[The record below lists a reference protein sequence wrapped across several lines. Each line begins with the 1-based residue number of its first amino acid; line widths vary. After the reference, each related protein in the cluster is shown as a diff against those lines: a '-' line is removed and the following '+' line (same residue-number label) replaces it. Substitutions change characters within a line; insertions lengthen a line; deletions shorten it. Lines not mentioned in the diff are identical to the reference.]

1 MSVEELALI
10 CIPVFFGSL
19 LLCICAGKA
28 PIYTCNDGAG
38 RGAPLLLLLIIPIFF
53 YGLILVAMR
62 PLDAG
67 NDTVGYISTYNQ
79 LDGIAGSWLI
89 GALNYGNTEILWW
102 PLQSVL
108 RNILSPRAWLIANY
122 FFVFV
127 LTALFYRTAAR
138 PSGMRSEIFA
148 LVFLTFFLVYTGN
161 IMRQALAAPIGALGF
176 FLFFERRFFRAG
188 SLIALAIGLHWSSII
203 FLTAPL
209 FALRLFNRDG
219 IYFGLPILALA
230 ASALSSSLIGY
241 IVGLLGI
248 PGISD
253 KFALYF
259 QQGHQS
265 HIEAIWKTA
274 NFWICT
280 ISSAAFLLVVRPS
293 TRVSRAAHKYTLL
306 LLSLVLFGI
315 NTADFSERYMPF
327 LLLILPLQI
336 ALIMTELKVATTLK
350 NLTFIGAFL
359 FIGLLVLLA
368 KSSQH
373 TLGYSI

>member
-1 MSVEELALI
+1 MSAEELSLI
-10 CIPVFFGSL
+10 CMLVFFGSL
-19 LLCICAGKA
+19 LLCFCAGKA
-28 PIYTCNDGAG
+28 PVYTCNDCAG
-38 RGAPLLLLLIIPIFF
+38 RGALLLLLLIVPIFF

-79 LDGIAGSWLI
+79 LDGIADSWRI

-108 RNILSPRAWLIANY
+108 RNVLSPRAWLIANY
-122 FFVFV
+122 LFVFV

-138 PSGMRSEIFA
+138 PSGIRSGIFA

-161 IMRQALAAPIGALGF
+161 IMRQALSAPIGALGF

-219 IYFGLPILALA
+219 IYFGLPILALGV
-230 ASALSSSLIGY
+230 SALSSSVIGY

-280 ISSAAFLLVVRPS
+280 ISSAAFLLMDRPS
-293 TRVSRAAHKYTLL
+293 RSINRSLHKFTLL
-306 LLSLVLFGI
+306 VLSLVLFGI
-315 NTADFSERYMPF
+315 SSADFSERYMPY
-327 LLLILPLQI
+327 LLLILPLQG
-336 ALIMTELKVATTLK
+336 ALIARRLRVPQTIRNFA
-350 NLTFIGAFL
+350 
-359 FIGLLVLLA
+359 FIGLFLLIGALVLSA
-368 KSSQH
+368 KSSQY
-373 TLGYSI
+373 TLGYSL

>member
-1 MSVEELALI
+1 MNVEELALI
-10 CIPVFFGSL
+10 CMPVVFGSL
-19 LLCICAGKA
+19 LLCLFAGKA
-28 PIYTCNDGAG
+28 PVYTCNDGAG
-38 RGAPLLLLLIIPIFF
+38 RGAPLPLLLALPIFF
-53 YGLILVAMR
+53 YGFILVAMR

-79 LDGIAGSWLI
+79 LDGIASSWRI

-108 RNILSPRAWLIANY
+108 RNVLSPRAWLIANY

-138 PSGMRSEIFA
+138 PSGIRSGIFA
-148 LVFLTFFLVYTGN
+148 LAFLTFFLVYTGN

-176 FLFFERRFFRAG
+176 FLFFERRIVIAG
-188 SLIALAIGLHWSSII
+188 SLVALAIGLHWSSIV
-203 FLTAPL
+203 FLAAPL
-209 FALRLFNRDG
+209 FALRLFNKDG
-219 IYFGLPILALA
+219 IYLCLPVLALA
-230 ASALSSSLIGY
+230 ASVLSSSVIGH

-248 PGISD
+248 PGITE
-253 KFALYF
+253 KFTLYF

-280 ISSAAFLLVVRPS
+280 ASSTAFLLMDRPS
-293 TRVSRAAHKYTLL
+293 RSESQALHKFTLL

-315 NTADFSERYMPF
+315 NSADFSERYMPY
-327 LLLILPLQI
+327 LLLIVPLQA
-336 ALIMTELKVATTLK
+336 ALVAMRLRASQTIRNFAYIGFFL
-350 NLTFIGAFL
+350 LIGA
-359 FIGLLVLLA
+359 LVLLA

-373 TLGYSI
+373 TLGYAL

>member
-1 MSVEELALI
+1 MSAEELALI
-10 CIPVFFGSL
+10 CMPVFFGSL

-28 PIYTCNDGAG
+28 PVYTCNDGAG
-38 RGAPLLLLLIIPIFF
+38 RGTPLLLLLIIPIFF

-67 NDTVGYISTYNQ
+67 NDTVGYISTYSQ

-102 PLQSVL
+102 PMQSVL

-122 FFVFV
+122 IFVFV
-127 LTALFYRTAAR
+127 LTALYYRTAAR

-219 IYFGLPILALA
+219 IYFGLPILALT
-230 ASALSSSLIGY
+230 ASALSSSCATHIH
-241 IVGLLGI
+241 
-248 PGISD
+248 IS
-253 KFALYF
+253 
-259 QQGHQS
+259 
-265 HIEAIWKTA
+265 
-274 NFWICT
+274 
-280 ISSAAFLLVVRPS
+280 
-293 TRVSRAAHKYTLL
+293 
-306 LLSLVLFGI
+306 
-315 NTADFSERYMPF
+315 
-327 LLLILPLQI
+327 
-336 ALIMTELKVATTLK
+336 
-350 NLTFIGAFL
+350 
-359 FIGLLVLLA
+359 
-368 KSSQH
+368 
-373 TLGYSI
+373 